1 MRKTVRKILKT
12 ETMKKRIALFPG
24 TFDPFTVG
32 HESVVNRTLKFMD
45 EVIIG
50 IGVNESKRTLFSAK
64 DREDMIRELYKHEPR
79 VKVMAYENLTM
90 DFAKEQKADFIVR
103 GIRSVKDFEYEET
116 IADIN
121 RQISGVETLLLY
133 TEAQLTSVSSSVV
146 RELYSYGKDVSRF
159 LPKGLTLPE
168 NKKND

>member
-1 MRKTVRKILKT
+1 
-12 ETMKKRIALFPG
+12 MKKRIALFPG

-64 DREDMIRELYKHEPR
+64 DRQEMIQKLYAHEPR
-79 VKVMAYENLTM
+79 VKVMAYETLTM
-90 DFAKEQKADFIVR
+90 DFAKEQNADFIVR

-159 LPKGLTLPE
+159 LPKGLTLPV
-168 NKKND
+168 KNEE

>member
-1 MRKTVRKILKT
+1 
-12 ETMKKRIALFPG
+12 MKKRIALFPG

-50 IGVNESKRTLFSAK
+50 IGVNERKRALFSVR
-64 DREDMIRELYKHEPR
+64 DRKHMIEELYKDEPR
-79 VKVMAYENLTM
+79 VKVMAYDHLTM
-90 DFAKEQKADFIVR
+90 DFAKEQNADFIVR

-159 LPKGLTLPE
+159 LPKGLTLPAH
-168 NKKND
+168 KKKEKKG

>member
-1 MRKTVRKILKT
+1 
-12 ETMKKRIALFPG
+12 MKKRIALFPG

-50 IGVNESKRTLFSAK
+50 IGVNERKRALFSVR
-64 DREDMIRELYKHEPR
+64 DRKHMIEELYKDEPR
-79 VKVMAYENLTM
+79 VKVMAYDHLTM
-90 DFAKEQKADFIVR
+90 DFAKEQNADFIVR

-159 LPKGLTLPE
+159 LPKGLTLPVH
-168 NKKND
+168 KKKEKKG